1 MHKDKKKMA
10 ITNVRYVFWFMC
22 RVIAIG
28 REILWLEIEI
38 AIIEMNVYYIIYL
51 LIKRSDELTK
61 EFNVIKLQM

>member
-1 MHKDKKKMA
+1 
-10 ITNVRYVFWFMC
+10 MC